1 MKDLGTTENWS
12 HVDSK
17 NYLKNSFNED
27 SDKLPS
33 TTKILYYPDYHHDR
47 VDTKNRPI
55 SSYTGAISK
64 LEQFNCHVFIPKKR
78 NLYNSYLEHL
88 ISVITVFPNLSNYD
102 IVIAWLI
109 PALFLGVF
117 TKLFGRKTKLG
128 LIAITPV
135 SKPFT
140 TIKKIK
146 YYIIHGILK
155 DFDFAICHSHIQKK
169 QFSNGFGI
177 HPDQVHEW
185 ILGIDVSFFGK
196 PKPNYEEKTIELI
209 SHGDQSRDNKTLYKL
224 ATNTKLKI
232 RRTSRHFSDTIIHY
246 QLSEKYK
253 GTFNHIKVDI
263 GVKFPKIRE
272 WLRNG
277 RISLILLEK
286 GTDQPA
292 GIISLLE
299 SMASMCT
306 IIISQGA
313 ASFSYITHLK
323 DGYVLPAEV
332 NVNELSSIISK
343 LRLTDIGE
351 VLALN
356 AYKKAIKC
364 HTFYQSAKNLAFIL
378 ENVTENV
385 TRTKEYE

>member
-1 MKDLGTTENWS
+1 MKDLDTTENWS
-12 HVDSK
+12 QVESK
-17 NYLKNSFNED
+17 NHLKNFFNED

-64 LEQFNCHVFIPKKR
+64 LEQFNFHVYIPKKR
-78 NLYNSYLEHL
+78 NLYNCYLEQL

-140 TIKKIK
+140 TKKKIK
-146 YYIIHGILK
+146 YYIVHRILK

-177 HPDQVHEW
+177 NPDQVHEW

-196 PKPNYEEKTIELI
+196 PRPNYGEKKLPII
-209 SHGDQSRDNKTLYKL
+209 SHGDQSRDNYTLYKL
-224 ATNTKLKI
+224 ASSTELKI
-232 RRTSRHFSDTIIHY
+232 RRTSKHRADIIIHNK
-246 QLSEKYK
+246 LSKK
-253 GTFNHIKVDI
+253 FHGISRNISLKI
-263 GVKFPKIRE
+263 GVDSQKIRQ
-272 WLRNG
+272 WLRDSH
-277 RISLILLEK
+277 ISLILLEK

-306 IIISQGA
+306 IIITYGA
-313 ASFSYITHLK
+313 ASSSYIKHQHN
-323 DGYVLPAEV
+323 GYIIPAGIDI
-332 NVNELSSIISK
+332 NKLSLIIN
-343 LRLTDIGE
+343 RLFSTDTGRRM
-351 VLALN
+351 ALN
-356 AYKKAIKC
+356 AYEKVAKS
-364 HTFYQSAKNLAFIL
+364 HNFYQSAKNLALIL
-378 ENVTENV
+378 
-385 TRTKEYE
+385 KEI